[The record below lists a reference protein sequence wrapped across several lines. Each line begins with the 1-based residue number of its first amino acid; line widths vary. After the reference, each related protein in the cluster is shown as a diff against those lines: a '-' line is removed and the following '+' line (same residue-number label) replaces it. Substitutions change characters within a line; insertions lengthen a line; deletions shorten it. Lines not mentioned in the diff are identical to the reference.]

1 MAELIQNLKDC
12 QIVELSEMFNTHQFN
27 LIIDSIY
34 ARIKFLSSRD
44 SANFD
49 TLKELC
55 EIGKFFEEASQY
67 SNN

>member
-1 MAELIQNLKDC
+1 MAELIQNPKDC

-44 SANFD
+44 RASFD

-67 SNN
+67 SND

>member
-1 MAELIQNLKDC
+1 MAEPIQNLKDC
-12 QIVELSEMFNTHQFN
+12 QMIELSEMFNTHQFN

-44 SANFD
+44 SASFD